1 MSKETPESLHQAAR
15 QRQIDGLTR
24 MHARVIRVAEF
35 SVDELIQL
43 LAQARATLE
52 LERKEAAGMVSL
64 LPKVAVAVQKTQ
76 VQGEGGYSRNAAT
89 NEAKERCKLALINDT
104 AILEGRSNMNAARI
118 LSRRGIFVENISDSA
133 DGDRRKGRAGGSL
146 TIKQV
151 AAWIGRW
158 KVTGEI

>member
-1 MSKETPESLHQAAR
+1 VSKETPESLHQAAR
-15 QRQIDGLTR
+15 QKQIDGLTR
-24 MHARVIRVAEF
+24 MHARVIRAGEF
-35 SVDELIQL
+35 SKDDLIQL

-64 LPKVAVAVQKTQ
+64 LPKVAVAAQKRN
-76 VQGEGGYSRNAAT
+76 VQGEAGIGKNAAT
-89 NEAKERCKLALINDT
+89 NAAKNKCKQALINDP
-104 AILEGRSNMNAARI
+104 AILKGNSNMNAARI
-118 LSRRGIFVENISDSA
+118 LSSRRVFKENISDSA
-133 DGDRRKGRAGGSL
+133 DGDRRKGKANGSL

>member
-1 MSKETPESLHQAAR
+1 MNQAALKSR
-15 QRQIDGLTR
+15 IDGLTR
-24 MHARVIRVAEF
+24 MHARLIRNAKLHK
-35 SVDELIQL
+35 DELIQL

-52 LERKEAAGMVSL
+52 LERKEHSVMVSM
-64 LPKVAVAVQKTQ
+64 LPKVAVAAQKRN
-76 VQGEGGYSRNAAT
+76 VQGEAGIGKNAAT
-89 NEAKERCKLALINDT
+89 NAAKNKCKQALINDP
-104 AILEGRSNMNAARI
+104 AILKGNSNMNAARI

-133 DGDRRKGRAGGSL
+133 DGDRRKGKAGGSL